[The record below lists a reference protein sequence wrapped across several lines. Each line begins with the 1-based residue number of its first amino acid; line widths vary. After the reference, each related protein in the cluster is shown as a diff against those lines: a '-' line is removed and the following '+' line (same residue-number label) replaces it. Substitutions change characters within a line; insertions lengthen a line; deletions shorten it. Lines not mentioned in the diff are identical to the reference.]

1 MEDMV
6 NANVVVNAKRLDWP
20 LRAWHARVGHSF
32 SARLHGVPGDVAG
45 VFARVFRVDGSYSDF
60 RANMRPNGEWL
71 VYVIGT
77 AFPAVGSARYE
88 LHGTDARGNAAALGC
103 GLLDVRDF
111 SVTAEPVEPGAAL
124 TVAQIPTADGS
135 FVQIRMVR
143 DTSGEWVYEA
153 VGETAAKAEADREAD
168 E

>member
-6 NANVVVNAKRLDWP
+6 NANVVVNARRLDWP

-32 SARLHGVPGDVAG
+32 SARLHGVPGDVTG

-71 VYVIGT
+71 LYVIGT
-77 AFPAVGSARYE
+77 AFPSVGSARYE
-88 LHGTDARGNAAALGC
+88 LHGTDARGNATALGC
-103 GLLDVRDF
+103 GLLDVRGF

-153 VGETAAKAEADREAD
+153 VGETAAKAEADKEA
-168 E
+168 EE